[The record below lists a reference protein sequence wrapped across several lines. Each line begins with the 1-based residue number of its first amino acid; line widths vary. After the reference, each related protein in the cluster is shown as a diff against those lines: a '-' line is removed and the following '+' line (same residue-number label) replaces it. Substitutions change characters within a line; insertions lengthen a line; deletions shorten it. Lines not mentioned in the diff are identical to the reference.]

1 VRNLRVCFGCASQPL
16 PLLAMTYRWFKGKTE
31 KGICMKN
38 RIPDEVLKDIFQK
51 KLEKRNM
58 NGDLYQR
65 LKRMIL
71 SGKLKEGQKLIQEG
85 IALHFNV
92 SRQTVRNAFLRL
104 EKDRL
109 IISRYRKGAF
119 VSHKS

>member
-1 VRNLRVCFGCASQPL
+1 
-16 PLLAMTYRWFKGKTE
+16 
-31 KGICMKN
+31 MKN

-51 KLEKRNM
+51 KLEKRSM
-58 NGDLYQR
+58 HGDVYQR
-65 LKRMIL
+65 LKRMIF
-71 SGKLKEGQKLIQEG
+71 SGKLKEGQKLIQER

-92 SRQTVRNAFLRL
+92 SRQTVRNAFLLL

-119 VSHKS
+119 VSYKS

>member
-1 VRNLRVCFGCASQPL
+1 
-16 PLLAMTYRWFKGKTE
+16 MTYRWFKGKTE